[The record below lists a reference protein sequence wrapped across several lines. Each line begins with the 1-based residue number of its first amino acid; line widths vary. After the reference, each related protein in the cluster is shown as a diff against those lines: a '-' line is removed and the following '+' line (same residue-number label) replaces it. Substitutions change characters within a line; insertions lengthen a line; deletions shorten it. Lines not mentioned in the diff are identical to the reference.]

1 MDLGIAGRK
10 AWLTGD
16 SHCIVHACRDALSAE
31 GVTIARSRHD
41 AATADIIVS
50 VAAPLPRME
59 IENLDS
65 DAGNFLEAWDGLSA
79 LCGAMQG
86 PVDHMAR
93 TGFGRVILIL
103 PDAPKTLEPGEIVG
117 RVLGLGMLGLQK
129 NLGGEYGE
137 SGITANSILYDG
149 TRPDD
154 AAMASEIGAL
164 CAYYAS
170 RPAAYLTGT
179 VMTVDGGKSRSIF

>member
-16 SHCIVHACRDALSAE
+16 APCIVQACCDALSAE
-31 GVTIARSRHD
+31 GVTIARDRNA

-50 VAAPLPRME
+50 ALAPRRPVE
-59 IENLDS
+59 IEDIDG
-65 DAGNFLEAWDGLSA
+65 DARDFLEAWDGLSG
-79 LCGAMQG
+79 LCEAMRG
-86 PVDHMAR
+86 PIAHMSR
-93 TGFGRVILIL
+93 TGFGRVIFIL

-137 SGITANSILYDG
+137 SGLTANSILYDAA
-149 TRPDD
+149 RRDD
-154 AAMASEIGAL
+154 AAMTSEIGAL